1 MTQDARIASQLGS
14 TIDLLQETLESH
26 RFALSLDQENADIL
40 FNTAQ
45 VLTSLAEAL
54 TEHVKSDDP
63 AQESKTAARALLEEA
78 FRKFSECLTRQEAE
92 YAEIQQQIE
101 AAKAQEEQA
110 GLATDNPATSEAHD
124 ASLASS
130 PEDMETSSTSSE
142 PPEEWATVVEPITPE
157 ALLDTVIAQLGSLTT
172 LVSLSAPAD
181 ANTISQFSNLALP
194 LINTKIP
201 HYTSLLPPP
210 SSAPD
215 ASPAPPPSLRLS
227 ATSPEDTPTTPKD
240 DALLSSAAFRAALLD
255 TSFRS
260 NLLSAPLYSA
270 HLAETFTP
278 LLPAPSAP
286 LSTNGATNAI
296 TAYAEA
302 LIDFAAAVSAKEPL
316 ATTTTVTPSTSPSPA
331 APTTPS
337 PTRKD
342 QWTALSKAQT
352 LLARLTA
359 PTSPLPAPRLAALF
373 LLRGDAEMHR
383 FRLAC
388 AADAASS
395 WAGSAGVL
403 VRNAGVYYRGAVA
416 WAERAVE
423 AGVEVELRG
432 AAEVKAA
439 VAECVRAVVVDGEG
453 MGGVEPFW
461 RARQAEVGEVLAGM
475 VEEGLVEEGWVGGF
489 LRGLVEE

>member
-1 MTQDARIASQLGS
+1 MPPKRKDFLKSNSQHSKHKPREPETENDFLEAADEFEQAGGKWRAGDAAKATRFFKRAVDTYNAGLQRYQGSFDLAYNKANLEYQMAQDARIASQLGS

-78 FRKFSECLTRQEAE
+78 FRKFSECLARQEAE
-92 YAEIQQQIE
+92 YAEMQQQIE
-101 AAKAQEEQA
+101 ATKAQEEQA
-110 GLATDNPATSEAHD
+110 GLAADDPATSEAHD
-124 ASLASS
+124 APSAPSA
-130 PEDMETSSTSSE
+130 EAMETSSTSSE
-142 PPEEWATVVEPITPE
+142 PPEEWATVVEPITPA
-157 ALLDTVIAQLGSLTT
+157 ALLDTVIAQLSSLTT

-181 ANTISQFSNLALP
+181 ANTISQLSNLALP

-215 ASPAPPPSLRLS
+215 TSPAPPPSLSLS
-227 ATSPEDTPTTPKD
+227 ATSPEDAPTTPKD
-240 DALLSSAAFRAALLD
+240 DAILSSAAFRAALLD

-278 LLPAPSAP
+278 LLPAPNAP
-286 LSTNGATNAI
+286 LSAGGATNAI

-302 LIDFAAAVSAKEPL
+302 LIDFAATVGAKEPL
-316 ATTTTVTPSTSPSPA
+316 ATTTTSTPPSTSPSTA

-342 QWTALSKAQT
+342 QWTALSKAD
-352 LLARLTA
+352 RK
-359 PTSPLPAPRLAALF
+359 S
-373 LLRGDAEMHR
+373 
-383 FRLAC
+383 
-388 AADAASS
+388 
-395 WAGSAGVL
+395 
-403 VRNAGVYYRGAVA
+403 
-416 WAERAVE
+416 
-423 AGVEVELRG
+423 
-432 AAEVKAA
+432 
-439 VAECVRAVVVDGEG
+439 VV
-453 MGGVEPFW
+453 
-461 RARQAEVGEVLAGM
+461 
-475 VEEGLVEEGWVGGF
+475 
-489 LRGLVEE
+489 